1 VRSLTAHGVEVVFG
15 IPGTHNL
22 PIYDHL
28 VSYGLRHVT
37 PRHEQGAGYAADGYA
52 RVTGKPGVCLV
63 TSGPGV
69 TNIATAA
76 ANAYHDSIPLL
87 IISPGMASDSEGRDT
102 GYLHEAKALSRAM
115 DSLVHWSR
123 RVGSA
128 DEAQETLCAAFRHF
142 ATERPRPVHVEI
154 PLDVFFD
161 GRTTRSVPVF
171 ARSLPL
177 PSGDG
182 RTRVVP
188 TDLLDTSA
196 SQPHGR
202 GQRPELQQAAAAIGL
217 LAGAR
222 RPGMILGGG
231 AVGAAEE
238 ATRLAERIDAVV
250 VTTCNGKGTVSEGH
264 PLSVGCALRFAAVRE
279 ELAACDVVV
288 AVGTELG
295 ESDLWGPPLELPG
308 VVVRIDIDPDQ
319 LEKNLPVHEPGRTG
333 PPVAGRPARQVAP
346 QAARTP
352 RGYPGPALRPHV
364 GIVGDAAQVLGEL
377 LIGLGEA
384 SPSADTPGRERAEE
398 VRRRIQEERRAEAAP
413 YMRLHE
419 ILADVLDDGAI
430 IAGDSSRVTYF
441 GTVSLF
447 SVDRPRRLLY
457 SMGFST
463 LGYGIPAAVGAKIG
477 RPSDQVVALVGDG
490 AAMFS
495 IAEVAMASELRL
507 SLPIIVVNDGG
518 YGQIRESM
526 RARGSP
532 RIGVDLESPD
542 FAALGRA
549 FGGEGVAL
557 ERIDDLA
564 GALRAALSR
573 DRPTIIELR
582 MEG

>member
-1 VRSLTAHGVEVVFG
+1 LSQELSCGEAIVQSLATHGVEVVFG

-28 VSYGLRHVT
+28 VAYGLRHVT

-87 IISPGMASDSEGRDT
+87 IISPGMASDIEGRDT

-123 RVGSA
+123 RVASA
-128 DEAQETLCAAFRHF
+128 DEAQEALCEAFRHF
-142 ATERPRPVHVEI
+142 ATERPRPVHVEV
-154 PLDVFFD
+154 PLDVLFE
-161 GRTTRSVPVF
+161 GRTTRDVAVYREATP
-171 ARSLPL
+171 RL
-177 PSGDG
+177 GEDG
-182 RTRVVP
+182 RTQVVP
-188 TDLLDTSA
+188 TESL
-196 SQPHGR
+196 
-202 GQRPELQQAAAAIGL
+202 PELEAAIPL
-217 LAGAR
+217 LREAR

-231 AVGAAEE
+231 SVGAAAE

-250 VTTCNGKGTVSEGH
+250 VTTCTGKGTVSEEH
-264 PLSVGCALRFAAVRE
+264 PLSVGCALRFNGVRE
-279 ELAACDVVV
+279 ELARCDVVV

-295 ESDLWGPPLELPG
+295 ESDLWGPPLDLPG
-308 VVVRIDIDPDQ
+308 AVVRVDIDPAQ
-319 LEKNLPVHEPGRTG
+319 LKKNLSVDESGRAG
-333 PPVAGRPARQVAP
+333 PPVAGRPAGQVSRE
-346 QAARTP
+346 AARTP

-364 GIVGDAAQVLGEL
+364 GVVGDAARVLRDML
-377 LIGLGEA
+377 AGLGGPAAAAEV
-384 SPSADTPGRERAEE
+384 PGCERAEE
-398 VRRRIQEERRAEAAP
+398 LRRRIQEERRSETAP
-413 YMRLHE
+413 YVRLHE
-419 ILADVLDDGAI
+419 ILAEVLEPGAI

-441 GTVSLF
+441 GTASLF
-447 SVDRPRRLLY
+447 TVDRPRRFLY

-463 LGYGIPAAVGAKIG
+463 LGYGIPAAIGAGVG
-477 RPSDQVVALVGDG
+477 RPDRQVVALVGDG

-495 IAEVAMASELRL
+495 IAEVATASELRL

-532 RIGVDLESPD
+532 LIGVDLDPPD
-542 FAALGRA
+542 FAGLGRA
-549 FGGEGVAL
+549 FGGGGVTL
-557 ERIDDLA
+557 ETVNDLA
-564 GALRAALSR
+564 GALRGALGR

-582 MEG
+582 MEER